1 MGYLTMSTT
10 RWKLSVDEIACC
22 SSGLCESIAEG
33 RFCLDTGVSQ
43 PVAEEIDPDDAVLEA
58 AESCPTGAIS
68 VRDAADGTPI
78 AR

>member
-1 MGYLTMSTT
+1 MSTT
-10 RWKLSVDEIACC
+10 RWKLSVDQIACS
-22 SSGLCESIAEG
+22 SSGICESIAED

-58 AESCPTGAIS
+58 AESCPAGAIS
-68 VRDAADGTPI
+68 VRNAADGTLI

>member
-1 MGYLTMSTT
+1 MRIDRG
-10 RWKLSVDEIACC
+10 D
-22 SSGLCESIAEG
+22 

-58 AESCPTGAIS
+58 AESCPSGAIS
-68 VRDAADGTPI
+68 VRNAADGAPI